1 MKPGGWVEFQ
11 DFNLKYYSDD
21 DTLKDDSDTSIW
33 VDILLDASRK
43 NGREPSPGPLLEGWV
58 KDVGFTNI
66 HHEKVK
72 LPIGPWAKDKRK
84 VGSTIETLWVDA
96 VTNITSSDFYRKKLA
111 YSISFRFSM
120 DSRHSRI
127 DS

>member
-21 DTLKDDSDTSIW
+21 DTLKDDSDTSKW

-43 NGREPSPGPLLEGWV
+43 NGREPNPGPLLEGWV
-58 KDVGFTNI
+58 KTAGFTNI
-66 HHEKVK
+66 HHGKIK
-72 LPIGPWAKDKRK
+72 LPVGPWAKDKQK
-84 VGSTIETLWVDA
+84 VGSTINTLWIDA
-96 VTNITSSDFYRKKLA
+96 VTNITWSDFHRKKLA
-111 YSISFRFSM
+111 CSISFRFSM
-120 DSRHSRI
+120 DSRDSRM

>member
-21 DTLKDDSDTSIW
+21 DTLKDDSDTSKW

-58 KDVGFTNI
+58 KDAGFTNI
-66 HHEKVK
+66 HHEKIK
-72 LPIGPWAKDKRK
+72 LPIGPWAKDKQK
-84 VGSTIETLWVDA
+84 VGSTVKTLWIDA
-96 VTNITSSDFYRKKLA
+96 VTNITMVGFL
-111 YSISFRFSM
+111 
-120 DSRHSRI
+120 
-127 DS
+127 